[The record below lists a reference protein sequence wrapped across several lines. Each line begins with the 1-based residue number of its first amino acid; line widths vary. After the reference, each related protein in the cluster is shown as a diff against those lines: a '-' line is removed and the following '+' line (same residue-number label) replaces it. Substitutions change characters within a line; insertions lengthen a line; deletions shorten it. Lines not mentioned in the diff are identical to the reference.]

1 MVPIPSPLR
10 KDLLMSCLSALL
22 ALVAVAT
29 VLPPLAAQK
38 KEPQAERPSPLIV
51 LREEL
56 LQEQQ
61 TLYGLETEWLLHLV
75 KLKQRLEKVG
85 TDMARQEA
93 AVCAMLLGGARDLPP
108 LYDNAVVRLKQVALG
123 NLESTREA
131 AKATG
136 ALSDELHRFSQEL
149 KKARPLPFKAER
161 EVELPEARF
170 GFVLLDVCHNLDRA
184 ALALGDSESTAT
196 ILERHQAARK
206 FLQRAKASCQATPV
220 VFRRGDAD
228 EGPPGKRS
236 TSFGAKLAASLDGLL
251 AEKGQFARAEAAVS
265 ALQTQ
270 DPAGKETDALVAA
283 ARKELRELRSAL
295 EREETVARLVVIGG
309 LLDLT
314 SRQKQLHGRLKQHHD
329 ETVGKLLEGLDK
341 APD

>member
-93 AVCAMLLGGARDLPP
+93 AVCAMLLGGARD
-108 LYDNAVVRLKQVALG
+108 
-123 NLESTREA
+123 
-131 AKATG
+131 
-136 ALSDELHRFSQEL
+136 
-149 KKARPLPFKAER
+149 
-161 EVELPEARF
+161 
-170 GFVLLDVCHNLDRA
+170 
-184 ALALGDSESTAT
+184 
-196 ILERHQAARK
+196 
-206 FLQRAKASCQATPV
+206 
-220 VFRRGDAD
+220 
-228 EGPPGKRS
+228 
-236 TSFGAKLAASLDGLL
+236 
-251 AEKGQFARAEAAVS
+251 
-265 ALQTQ
+265 
-270 DPAGKETDALVAA
+270 
-283 ARKELRELRSAL
+283 
-295 EREETVARLVVIGG
+295 
-309 LLDLT
+309 
-314 SRQKQLHGRLKQHHD
+314 
-329 ETVGKLLEGLDK
+329 
-341 APD
+341 

>member
-93 AVCAMLLGGARDLPP
+93 AVCAMLLGGARSRR
-108 LYDNAVVRLKQVALG
+108 VRR
-123 NLESTREA
+123 SSSA
-131 AKATG
+131 AW
-136 ALSDELHRFSQEL
+136 
-149 KKARPLPFKAER
+149 
-161 EVELPEARF
+161 
-170 GFVLLDVCHNLDRA
+170 
-184 ALALGDSESTAT
+184 
-196 ILERHQAARK
+196 
-206 FLQRAKASCQATPV
+206 ATPTSS
-220 VFRRGDAD
+220 RCATS
-228 EGPPGKRS
+228 PG
-236 TSFGAKLAASLDGLL
+236 
-251 AEKGQFARAEAAVS
+251 
-265 ALQTQ
+265 
-270 DPAGKETDALVAA
+270 AG
-283 ARKELRELRSAL
+283 R
-295 EREETVARLVVIGG
+295 
-309 LLDLT
+309 
-314 SRQKQLHGRLKQHHD
+314 
-329 ETVGKLLEGLDK
+329 
-341 APD
+341 